1 MRLLKFAV
9 IFIAMT
15 TAAFAEDWQFG
26 ATGGYGLF
34 NNVNA
39 TGTAGTATAGS
50 HPASWRAYFWAQTL
64 HHSFTGE
71 IHYEYMQ
78 SDLRLSSGGQKAQFS
93 GYSNAIH
100 YDVGWHTGGDESPVQ
115 FFVLLGGGI
124 KEFAGTGAE
133 EAYQPL
139 SQFGYF
145 TKTQQIKAMGT
156 GGAGVTFALKSHLT
170 LRVEVRDFITPFP
183 TGVLTPAPGM
193 KFGSLL
199 NDVVPMVSIVYTK

>member
-9 IFIAMT
+9 IFIAVT

-26 ATGGYGLF
+26 ATGGFSLLDT
-34 NNVNA
+34 VSA
-39 TGTAGTATAGS
+39 SGTPGTATAGFA
-50 HPASWRAYFWAQTL
+50 PGFVAGAFLGQTL
-64 HHSFTGE
+64 HRNFSGE

-78 SDLRLSSGGQKAQFS
+78 SNLKLSSAGQKAQFS

-100 YDVGWHTGGDESPVQ
+100 YDVAYHTGGSESPVQ

-145 TKTQQIKAMGT
+145 TKTNQIKAMGT
-156 GGAGVTFALKSHLT
+156 GAAGVTFALNSHLT
-170 LRVEVRDFITPFP
+170 LRAEVRDFVTPFP
-183 TGVLTPAPGM
+183 TGVLTPAPGV

-199 NDVVPMVSIVYTK
+199 NDVVPMISLVYTK